1 MYLGI
6 LVSEEETKGLWELNV
21 SQDSY
26 LYFIFTLEC
35 KNKCFF
41 NVKFDFVWAGY

>member
-1 MYLGI
+1 MYSEVRAMYLDI
-6 LVSEEETKGLWELNV
+6 LVSEEETKGLWTLNV

-35 KNKCFF
+35 IF
-41 NVKFDFVWAGY
+41 